1 MNKWFTEYFYSHINF
16 LLNIYKTMICKKK
29 IMLCMNL
36 LALICSFIY
45 AQPLYASVPD
55 HAEIM
60 ELYNQAR
67 ELFRQANELSSNNP
81 DAANDLYRKSV
92 MRFEKIVWKG
102 GINNGKLFYNIGN
115 IYFKMGDVGRA
126 ILNYKRASQFIPND
140 PNLIQNFKSA
150 KARRTDRIE
159 EPQKKRV
166 LKTLFFWHYD
176 LSTTTRVIIFTL
188 FFIFLWMAAI
198 LKLFISRKYLT
209 GFIIF
214 ASIISILFFG
224 SLLGDFLYQQ
234 NYRQGVII
242 SPEVIARKGNSTA
255 YEQSFT
261 EPLHAGTEF
270 ILIEARENN
279 WYHIE
284 LTDSRRCW
292 IPAGDAEFVILSQQL
307 F

>member
-1 MNKWFTEYFYSHINF
+1 MRYKNK
-16 LLNIYKTMICKKK
+16 M
-29 IMLCMNL
+29 MLCISL
-36 LALICSFIY
+36 LALAYTFVYS
-45 AQPLYASVPD
+45 QPLYASSPD

-67 ELFRQANELSSNNP
+67 EMFRQANELSSTNP

-92 MRFEKIVWKG
+92 MRFETIVWKG
-102 GINNGKLFYNIGN
+102 GIKNGKLFYNIGN
-115 IYFKMGDVGRA
+115 IYFKMGDIGRA

-150 KARRTDRIE
+150 KARRADRIE
-159 EPQKKRV
+159 EPQKERV

-176 LSTTTRVIIFTL
+176 LSTAPRV
-188 FFIFLWMAAI
+188 FIFIFFFVTLWVVAI
-198 LKLFISRKYLT
+198 IRLFVSRQYLSWL
-209 GFIIF
+209 IIV
-214 ASIISILFFG
+214 ASIISILFFS
-224 SLLGDFLYQQ
+224 SLSADFLYQQ
-234 NYRQGVII
+234 KYRQGVII
-242 SPEVIARKGNSTA
+242 SPEVIARKGNSVA

-270 ILIEARENN
+270 ILIEERENS

-292 IPAGDAEFVILSQQL
+292 IPAEDAEFVILSY
-307 F
+307 